1 MSDRQH
7 YLDLVETLNKHSYQY
22 YVLDD
27 PLISDPQYDV
37 MYQELLTLEAEHP
50 DWVVKESPS
59 QRVGDQP
66 LTEFKTVRHA
76 LAMYSLDNAFN
87 DEDLAAFLKRIQE
100 KEPGLAEI
108 DFSAEPKM
116 DGLAINIRYETV
128 NWCKPPPVATA
139 RSGRTS
145 PIMCAPFK
153 PFR

>member
-59 QRVGDQP
+59 QRVVISRSPNSKPSATRWPCIPWTMP
-66 LTEFKTVRHA
+66 LTT
-76 LAMYSLDNAFN
+76 
-87 DEDLAAFLKRIQE
+87 
-100 KEPGLAEI
+100 
-108 DFSAEPKM
+108 
-116 DGLAINIRYETV
+116 
-128 NWCKPPPVATA
+128 
-139 RSGRTS
+139 RTWLR
-145 PIMCAPFK
+145 F
-153 PFR
+153 